1 MRLLTEGGVR
11 GTVDTNIHV
20 DLLSQSHRQTSKLRE
35 RGREGGREGRR
46 GREGGGEGGKNPWTQ
61 PP

>member
-11 GTVDTNIHV
+11 GTVDTNVHV

-35 RGREGGREGRR
+35 REREVGREEER
-46 GREGGGEGGKNPWTQ
+46 GGGEGGKNPGTQ

>member
-1 MRLLTEGGVR
+1 MR

-35 RGREGGREGRR
+35 REREVGREEER
-46 GREGGGEGGKNPWTQ
+46 GGGEGGKNPGTQ